1 MTREPLHET
10 GGTCA
15 VNSVHTS
22 RRAPAVSGD
31 GRRHEQNLGP
41 HARACIAIR
50 TGTSQRRR
58 LHLTVGDASFS
69 AAAPPCR
76 PLDRRS
82 AGPVTSYPGDRP
94 TFSPSGCYG
103 VSSLRTGNYAAG
115 LAHPKGDAGGGFSH
129 PGLAPIFGCGALLRI
144 SLGRELGGETA
155 QDCAQPFGPSTPL
168 GCGVRHAPNIGARD
182 GRQAGEVYPK
192 PGEVCRERG

>member
-76 PLDRRS
+76 PLDGRS
-82 AGPVTSYPGDRP
+82 AGPVTTSPGDRP
-94 TFSPSGCYG
+94 TFSPSVHSG
-103 VSSLRTGNYAAG
+103 VSSLRTGNYAVPVLPHAG
-115 LAHPKGDAGGGFSH
+115 GGGGFSH
-129 PGLAPIFGCGALLRI
+129 PGIVAHFGCAVLL
-144 SLGRELGGETA
+144 
-155 QDCAQPFGPSTPL
+155 
-168 GCGVRHAPNIGARD
+168 NIGLTH
-182 GRQAGEVYPK
+182 RQELAGYALRQCPEWHPGLGLPHGPDHEVCRVRRAEQVCQK
-192 PGEVCRERG
+192 PGEVCRECG